1 MAAVTTVIKPD
12 FYPHCETEIRV
23 ESWEGRGGS
32 RRGNTVPLIVSTGA
46 VRLQTYATRD
56 ELRALGEMLL
66 RHADEGEVLEVAA

>member
-23 ESWEGRGGS
+23 ESWEGRGAM
-32 RRGNTVPLIVSTGA
+32 VPLIVSSGA
-46 VRLQTYATRD
+46 MRLQTYATRD

>member
-1 MAAVTTVIKPD
+1 MAAVTTVIKSD
-12 FYPHCETEIRV
+12 VYPQCATKIRV
-23 ESWEGRGGS
+23 ESWEG
-32 RRGNTVPLIVSTGA
+32 RRGNTVPLIVSSGA